1 VKLRGLENDRTVI
14 LSMKIYGKRKKIRIR
29 YMNKKILIIE
39 DARNIRMALEDD
51 LKFEGYQVETAAT
64 GTEGLEKALDLDLD
78 IIILDLM
85 LPELDGLEIC
95 KELRRRNIGT
105 PIIML
110 TAKSQEFDKV
120 LGLELGADD
129 YITKPFST
137 FELHARVKALLRRSE
152 IRDQQTAATI
162 IRVGPFELD
171 PLRYHF
177 TKNGEPVQLTTIEF
191 ALMKLL
197 MQHAGQVLKRDDILR
212 SVWGEEVFVT
222 PRTVDTH
229 IANLRKKVDDDPE
242 QWISGIRGAGYK
254 FNQHGSSQDLN
265 QT

>member
-1 VKLRGLENDRTVI
+1 
-14 LSMKIYGKRKKIRIR
+14 MKR
-29 YMNKKILIIE
+29 ILIIE
-39 DARNIRMALEDD
+39 DAKNIRMALEDD
-51 LKFEGYQVETAAT
+51 LKYEGYRVETAAT
-64 GTEGLEKALDLDLD
+64 GPEGLKKALDLELD

-85 LPELDGLEIC
+85 LPELSGLEIC

-129 YITKPFST
+129 YITKPFSP
-137 FELHARVKALLRRSE
+137 FELHARIKALLRRSE
-152 IRDQQTAATI
+152 IKDREAASAI
-162 IRVGPFELD
+162 IQAGPFELD
-171 PLRYHF
+171 PVKYLF
-177 TKNGEPVQLTTIEF
+177 TKKSKPVQLTTIEF

-197 MQHAGQVLKRDDILR
+197 MQHAGQVLNRDDILR
-212 SVWGEEVFVT
+212 RIWGDEVYVT

-229 IANLRKKVDDDPE
+229 IANLRRKIEDDPE
-242 QWISGIRGAGYK
+242 QSRWITGIRGVGYK
-254 FNQHGSSQDLN
+254 FNTSGSSHNLN

>member
-1 VKLRGLENDRTVI
+1 
-14 LSMKIYGKRKKIRIR
+14 M
-29 YMNKKILIIE
+29 KKILIIE

-51 LKFEGYQVETAAT
+51 FRFEGYQVESAAT
-64 GTEGLEKALDLDLD
+64 GPAGLEKAMDLDLD

-85 LPELDGLEIC
+85 LPELSGLEIC
-95 KELRRRNIGT
+95 KELRRCDIGT

-129 YITKPFST
+129 YVTKPFSP

-152 IRDQQTAATI
+152 IRDQQKASATI
-162 IRVGPFELD
+162 KIGPFELD
-171 PLRYHF
+171 PSKYTF
-177 TKNGEPVQLTTIEF
+177 TKNNESVQLTTIEF

-197 MQHAGQVLKRDDILR
+197 MKHSGHVIKRDDILR
-212 SVWGEEVFVT
+212 SVWGEEVYVT

-229 IANLRKKVDDDPE
+229 IANLRKKIEDDQE
-242 QWISGIRGAGYK
+242 QSHWITGIRGAGYK
-254 FNQHGSSQDLN
+254 FDPHES
-265 QT
+265 

>member
-1 VKLRGLENDRTVI
+1 
-14 LSMKIYGKRKKIRIR
+14 M
-29 YMNKKILIIE
+29 KKILIIE

-51 LKFEGYQVETAAT
+51 FKFEGYKVETAST
-64 GTEGLEKALDLDLD
+64 GPEGLEKALDLDID
-78 IIILDLM
+78 IILLDLM

-152 IRDQQTAATI
+152 IRDQQTAATSI
-162 IRVGPFELD
+162 QLGPFELD
-171 PLRYHF
+171 PSKYEF
-177 TKNGEPVQLTTIEF
+177 TKNGESVQLTTIEF
-191 ALMKLL
+191 ALMKML
-197 MQHAGQVLKRDDILR
+197 MQHAGHVLKRDDIL
-212 SVWGEEVFVT
+212 SSIWGEEVYVT
-222 PRTVDTH
+222 SRTVDTH
-229 IANLRKKVDDDPE
+229 IANLRKKIEDDPD
-242 QWISGIRGAGYK
+242 QSHWITGIRGVGYK
-254 FNQHGSSQDLN
+254 FSTPGSSPDLN
-265 QT
+265 RT

>member
-1 VKLRGLENDRTVI
+1 
-14 LSMKIYGKRKKIRIR
+14 MKR
-29 YMNKKILIIE
+29 ILIIE
-39 DARNIRMALEDD
+39 DAPAIRMALEDD
-51 LKFEGYQVETAAT
+51 FKFEGYHVDTAAT
-64 GTEGLEKALDLDLD
+64 GPQGLVKAMDLNLD

-85 LPELDGLEIC
+85 LPGLNGLDIC
-95 KELRRRNIGT
+95 KELRRCDIGT

-129 YITKPFST
+129 YITKPFSP

-152 IRDQQTAATI
+152 IRNHQADAATI
-162 IRVGPFELD
+162 TFGPFELD
-171 PLRYHF
+171 PSKYLF
-177 TKNGEPVQLTTIEF
+177 TKNSEPVQLTTIEF

-197 MQHAGQVLKRDDILR
+197 MQHIGHVFKRDDILHTI
-212 SVWGEEVFVT
+212 WGDEVYVT

-229 IANLRKKVDDDPE
+229 IANLRKKIEDDPE
-242 QWISGIRGAGYK
+242 HSRWITGIRGAGYK
-254 FNQHGSSQDLN
+254 FNSDESSQNLH

>member
-1 VKLRGLENDRTVI
+1 
-14 LSMKIYGKRKKIRIR
+14 MKR
-29 YMNKKILIIE
+29 ILIIE
-39 DARNIRMALEDD
+39 DARTIRMALEDD
-51 LKFEGYQVETAAT
+51 FKFEGYQVETAAT
-64 GTEGLEKALDLDLD
+64 GPEGLEKALDLNLD

-110 TAKSQEFDKV
+110 TARSQEFDKV

-129 YITKPFST
+129 YISKPFSP

-152 IRDQQTAATI
+152 IRGQQSAAALI
-162 IRVGPFELD
+162 QFGPFELD
-171 PLRYHF
+171 PSKYLF
-177 TKNGEPVQLTTIEF
+177 KKNSKHIQLTTIEF

-197 MQHAGQVLKRDDILR
+197 MQHAGHVLKRDDILR
-212 SVWGEEVFVT
+212 NIWGDEVYVT
-222 PRTVDTH
+222 SRTVDTH
-229 IANLRKKVDDDPE
+229 IANLRRKIEDDPE
-242 QWISGIRGAGYK
+242 QPHWIAGIRGVGYK
-254 FNQHGSSQDLN
+254 LITHGSSPDLN

>member
-1 VKLRGLENDRTVI
+1 
-14 LSMKIYGKRKKIRIR
+14 M
-29 YMNKKILIIE
+29 KKILIIE

-51 LKFEGYQVETAAT
+51 FKFEGYQVDSAAT
-64 GTEGLEKALDLDLD
+64 GPEGLEKAMDLNLD

-85 LPELDGLEIC
+85 LPELNGLEIC

-129 YITKPFST
+129 YITKPFSP

-152 IRDQQTAATI
+152 IRNQQTGSVTI
-162 IRVGPFELD
+162 QIGPFELD
-171 PLRYHF
+171 PSKYLF
-177 TKNGEPVQLTTIEF
+177 TKNNKPVQLTTIEF

-197 MQHAGQVLKRDDILR
+197 MQHPEQVIKREDILH
-212 SVWGEEVFVT
+212 SIWGDEVYVT
-222 PRTVDTH
+222 SRTVDTH
-229 IANLRKKVDDDPE
+229 IANLRKKIEDNPE
-242 QWISGIRGAGYK
+242 QSQWIAGIRGVGYK
-254 FNQHGSSQDLN
+254 FNQNKSSQNLN

>member
-1 VKLRGLENDRTVI
+1 
-14 LSMKIYGKRKKIRIR
+14 MKR
-29 YMNKKILIIE
+29 ILIIE

-51 LKFEGYQVETAAT
+51 FKFEGYKVETAST
-64 GTEGLEKALDLDLD
+64 GPEGLEKALDLDLD
-78 IIILDLM
+78 IILLDLM

-152 IRDQQTAATI
+152 IRDQQTAAATI
-162 IRVGPFELD
+162 QLGPFELD
-171 PLRYHF
+171 PSKYEF
-177 TKNGEPVQLTTIEF
+177 TKKGEPVQLTTIEF
-191 ALMKLL
+191 DLLKML
-197 MQHAGQVLKRDDILR
+197 MQHAGHVLKRDDIL
-212 SVWGEEVFVT
+212 SSIWGEEVYVT
-222 PRTVDTH
+222 SRTVDTH
-229 IANLRKKVDDDPE
+229 IANLRKKIEDDPD
-242 QWISGIRGAGYK
+242 QSHWITGIRGVGYK
-254 FNQHGSSQDLN
+254 FNTHGSSPDLN
-265 QT
+265 RT